1 MRALCRCGSGESYGH
16 CCLSYHQG
24 SAPPNALA
32 LMRSRY
38 TAYSLSEV
46 DYILKTTHAEN
57 PQAHL
62 PIKFQKEQIL
72 KFCQCTSFNGLEI
85 LDVQEG
91 DPLSFVTFRALL
103 SQGGTDCSFTEK
115 SLFKKENDFWFYP

>member
-1 MRALCRCGSGESYGH
+1 MWKLGKSYGH

-24 SAPPNALA
+24 NAPPNALF
-32 LMRSRY
+32 LMRL
-38 TAYSLSEV
+38 AIQLYSLSEV

-72 KFCQCTSFNGLEI
+72 KFCQCTSLNGLEI
-85 LDVQEG
+85 LHVQEG
-91 DPLSFVTFRALL
+91 DPLVL
-103 SQGGTDCSFTEK
+103 
-115 SLFKKENDFWFYP
+115 